1 MNEFEEGAGGAV
13 ERGQAPAEARDAEDG
28 EGARAGAGRHKGAM
42 AGARVLVVDD
52 EQGVR
57 TTLSAVLRD
66 EGFEIETAASGEEAL
81 AILEER
87 SFHAILLDV
96 WLPGRDGLDT
106 LRQLRRNGVD
116 AAVVMISGHGSIE
129 TAVRATRMGAHDFVE
144 KPLSLE
150 KILLTLRNALRA
162 RKLEERNRLLR
173 EELRR
178 DAQLIGESAS
188 IRALRERIEAAAP
201 TAGGVLIWGEK
212 GSGKELVARLLHA
225 RSPRAEEAFIEVAC
239 GAVPPEQAALDL
251 LGHAGGPGAAATKG
265 RLELAQ
271 EGTLFLAD
279 VDALPPDAQHALFR
293 ALETGRF
300 LPVAGHVSIE
310 SDVRLVAGTEKDLEA
325 EVAAGR
331 FREDL
336 YFKLAV
342 IPMDVPPLRERR
354 EDVPLLVEH
363 YLERYAREY
372 GRPRRKAEPETMHLL
387 AAYAWPGNVR
397 ELRNIVERLAILA
410 PGESI
415 AVADL
420 PDRLVAGGGDAG
432 VSFEASAESSLQT
445 ARREFERRL
454 IAERLE
460 EAGGNITRAAESLGI
475 ERSNLYRKMRAYGIR
490 PRGERD

>member
-1 MNEFEEGAGGAV
+1 VTEQNENTGAAD
-13 ERGQAPAEARDAEDG
+13 APAEIHPSE
-28 EGARAGAGRHKGAM
+28 AGQAAGTPRRGPM
-42 AGARVLVVDD
+42 AGSRVLVVDD

-66 EGFEIETAASGEEAL
+66 EGFEVEVAATGEEAL

-87 SFHAILLDV
+87 SFQAILLDV

-178 DAQLIGESAS
+178 DIDLVGESAPM
-188 IRALRERIEAAAP
+188 RTLREQIASAAP
-201 TAGGVLIWGEK
+201 TAGGVLIQGEK
-212 GSGKELVARLLHA
+212 GAGKELVARLLHA
-225 RSPRAEEAFIEVAC
+225 QSPRADEAFIEVAC
-239 GAVPPEQAALDL
+239 AALPAEGAVEEL
-251 LGHAGGPGAAATKG
+251 LGRAGGPGEAPRKG
-265 RLELAQ
+265 KLELAQ

-279 VDALPPDAQHALFR
+279 VEALPASAQDALFR
-293 ALETGRF
+293 ALESGRF
-300 LPVAGHVSIE
+300 LPVGGHVSIE
-310 SDVRLVAGTEKDLEA
+310 SDVRPVATTEVDLEA
-325 EVAAGR
+325 EVAAGQ

-336 YFKLAV
+336 WFRLGVV
-342 IPMDVPPLRERR
+342 ILKVTPLRDRR
-354 EDVPLLVEH
+354 EDIPLLVEH

-372 GRPRRKAEPETMHLL
+372 GRPHRTVETEAMDVL

-397 ELRNIVERLAILA
+397 ELRNVVERLVILA
-410 PGESI
+410 PGDTI
-415 AVADL
+415 TAADL
-420 PDRLVAGGGDAG
+420 PGKLGEDEGQGGGA
-432 VSFEASAESSLQT
+432 VAEAEAESSLQA
-445 ARREFERRL
+445 ARREFEKRL
-454 IAERLE
+454 ITERLA

-490 PRGERD
+490 SRSERAE

>member
-1 MNEFEEGAGGAV
+1 MSERHTDVGAEDPSAGSPEGGRGGGAGK
-13 ERGQAPAEARDAEDG
+13 RGP
-28 EGARAGAGRHKGAM
+28 M

-57 TTLSAVLRD
+57 NTVSAVLRD

-87 SFHAILLDV
+87 SFQAILLDV

-178 DAQLIGESAS
+178 DVQLIGESAS
-188 IRALRERIEAAAP
+188 VRALREKIDSAAP
-201 TAGGVLIWGEK
+201 TAGGVLIRGEK

-225 RSPRAEEAFIEVAC
+225 QSPRAEEAFIEVAC
-239 GAVPPEQAALDL
+239 AALPPDRAVEDL
-251 LGHAGGPGAAATKG
+251 LGHAGAPGESPTKG
-265 RLELAQ
+265 KLELAQ

-279 VDALPPDAQHALFR
+279 VEALTAEAQHALFR

-300 LPVAGHVSIE
+300 LPVGGHVSIE
-310 SDVRLVAGTEKDLEA
+310 SYVRPIAGTEVDLEA
-325 EVAAGR
+325 EVAAGQ

-336 YFKLAV
+336 FFKLNV
-342 IPMDVPPLRERR
+342 VPLEVPPLRDRR

-363 YLERYAREY
+363 FLERYAREY
-372 GRPRRKAEPETMHLL
+372 GRPRRTVEPEAMHVL
-387 AAYAWPGNVR
+387 AAYPWPGNVR
-397 ELRNIVERLAILA
+397 ELRNVIERLVILA
-410 PGESI
+410 PGETI
-415 AVADL
+415 VAADL
-420 PDRLVAGGGDAG
+420 PGKLGEGEGAGTGAG
-432 VSFEASAESSLQT
+432 FEPPHESSLQA
-445 ARREFERRL
+445 ARREFEKRL
-454 IAERLE
+454 IIERLE

-475 ERSNLYRKMRAYGIR
+475 ERSNLYRKMRAYAIK
-490 PRGERD
+490 PRAEKSE